1 MKISVFT
8 EKSIL
13 EFTEISILLS
23 VGGNVGNLLQNLET
37 LGEAVRN
44 IQSPN
49 NACTRVI
56 NLIKYHSYDMY
67 RNAVTHL

>member
-23 VGGNVGNLLQNLET
+23 VDGNVGNVLQNLET
-37 LGEAVRN
+37 LGETVRTT
-44 IQSPN
+44 QSPN
-49 NACTRVI
+49 NACIRVI

-67 RNAVTHL
+67 RNAITLL

>member
-13 EFTEISILLS
+13 EFTEISILLR
-23 VGGNVGNLLQNLET
+23 VDGNVGNVLQNLET
-37 LGEAVRN
+37 LGETVRN
-44 IQSPN
+44 TQSPN
-49 NACTRVI
+49 NACIRVI

-67 RNAVTHL
+67 RNAITLL